1 MNLDHCLP
9 HESWVVGLSQGTL
22 PAAPAYGAA
31 RLVVPSGG
39 AESACAGP
47 ARSHRAYSAFG
58 DASLAARPVC
68 TERLPQGCLKD
79 LPSIDMVSG
88 ASSSAARSV
97 ARPRS
102 ASARSSQLRTC
113 SVLAVSHRLDG
124 LRHPRLA
131 GVLQPATDPGV
142 HRFSALA
149 RPQYCG
155 RRSASH
161 PGALTLQSL
170 PLLDSGSH
178 VTVGP
183 APSSFAERFRAVRP
197 RGFLPSGSPLR
208 VRVVADSLRPMLS
221 WASLLWSAGDSDAV
235 RRQTV
240 LPEGRQPLAGRTP
253 RRVTI
258 DVDLRTVPREGPG
271 TAR

>member
-22 PAAPAYGAA
+22 LAAPAYGAA
-31 RLVVPSGG
+31 RLVVPCGG
-39 AESACAGP
+39 AKPACADP

-79 LPSIDMVSG
+79 LPSIDIISG

-102 ASARSSQLRTC
+102 ASARSSQLRTR
-113 SVLAVSHRLDG
+113 SVPAVSHRLDG

-131 GVLQPATDPGV
+131 SVLQPATDPGV

-155 RRSASH
+155 RRSASQ

-170 PLLDSGSH
+170 PLPRQRFPRH
-178 VTVGP
+178 RGP
-183 APSSFAERFRAVRP
+183 CPLVVRRTFARAVRP
-197 RGFLPSGSPLR
+197 RGLLPSGSPLR

-221 WASLLWSAGDSDAV
+221 WASLSWSAGDY
-235 RRQTV
+235 
-240 LPEGRQPLAGRTP
+240 LPP
-253 RRVTI
+253 
-258 DVDLRTVPREGPG
+258 
-271 TAR
+271 